1 MLQQKEVI
9 YATNLHF
16 EHERWRSELL
26 FWEGELRFFTK
37 RLEELVLRWTDKNVL
52 AQLEHYQ
59 NQFILHG
66 EVIDTLKHD
75 INVHETDLS
84 THSKRKEDV
93 LNQELVKKHIE
104 FRHRMET
111 QQQIFANLK
120 MEFFKYLS
128 KYM

>member
-1 MLQQKEVI
+1 MLQQKKVI
-9 YATNLHF
+9 YSNDLHF

-37 RLEELVLRWTDKNVL
+37 RLEEIVLRWTDKSVL

-59 NQFILHG
+59 NQFIIHA
-66 EVIDTLKHD
+66 EVIDTLQDD

-84 THSKRKEDV
+84 EHSKRNEDV
-93 LNQELVKKHIE
+93 LNHELVKKHIE
-104 FRHRMET
+104 FRYRMEA
-111 QQQIFANLK
+111 QQQIFADLK
-120 MEFFKYLS
+120 KEFFRFLS